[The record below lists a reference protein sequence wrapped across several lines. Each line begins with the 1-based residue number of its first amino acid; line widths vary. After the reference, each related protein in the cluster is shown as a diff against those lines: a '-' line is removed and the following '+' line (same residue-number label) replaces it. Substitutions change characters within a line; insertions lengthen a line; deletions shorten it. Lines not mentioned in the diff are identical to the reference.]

1 MRELS
6 WGSVVLNILAAPTV
20 FMIFNNFTGI
30 FTLGLVCNP
39 LGIVSPETVYTLI
52 FVAAFL
58 YGIIYDSTPM
68 RVAKA
73 LAMAAGSV
81 LATASL
87 YSIVAQSAAL
97 QYALWVIDATVSKVW
112 DAAAVAIFT
121 FAAWMAAAV
130 FAFFG
135 LGFTLVGGI
144 LVGAVASVLLSAGV
158 IIAMIGISM
167 YDIFVG
173 RVWQQA
179 LFQVAT
185 LVTKALHVGMAT
197 PFIIWLGVIV
207 QTIMYMPVYALTT
220 AFGIFV
226 VVLIFIMVMNP
237 ISAIAGLIGAA
248 LASLLFGGLRDQLA
262 SLIVALGHRMST
274 PTLAISSA
282 GMAAGLLL
290 AVGFG
295 YLVAILEYVAAMMPL
310 AVMASIVLI
319 VLAPNLKRTAHAL
332 VATFSF
338 LILIQFLV
346 SVFGAIAYAMQNN
359 PIKTAQNAVMCTMD
373 AVTHGQLNTWYI
385 AACGVCGGPPAPDA
399 GATARA
405 AYYNCTLSVAYNMT
419 ARSQSCTEEMAKA
432 LGSLFNA
439 TRLVRG

>member
-20 FMIFNNFTGI
+20 YMIFNNFTGI
-30 FTLGLVCNP
+30 FTLGYVCNP

-52 FVAAFL
+52 FVTAFL

-68 RVAKA
+68 RVVKA
-73 LAMAAGSV
+73 LAMGAGSV

-112 DAAAVAIFT
+112 DAAVVSILT

-130 FAFFG
+130 LAFFG

-144 LVGAVASVLLSAGV
+144 LVGAVGSLLLSAGI
-158 IIAMIGISM
+158 IIAMVGISM

-179 LFQVAT
+179 LFHVTNLVA
-185 LVTKALHVGMAT
+185 KALHVGMAT
-197 PFIIWLGVIV
+197 PFIIWLGVV
-207 QTIMYMPVYALTT
+207 AQTIMFMPVYALTT

-226 VVLIFIMVMNP
+226 VVLIFIMVTNP

-248 LASLLFGGLRDQLA
+248 LAGLLFGGLRDQLA
-262 SLIVALGHRMST
+262 SLLVALGHKMST
-274 PTLAISSA
+274 PVLAISSA

-295 YLVAILEYVAAMMPL
+295 YLVAILEYVVAMLPL
-310 AVMASIVLI
+310 AVMAAIVLI

-346 SVFGAIAYAMQNN
+346 SVFGAIAYAMQND
-359 PIKTAQNAVMCTMD
+359 PVKTAQNAVMCTMD
-373 AVTHGQLNTWYI
+373 ALKHGQFNTWYI
-385 AACGVCGGPPAPDA
+385 AACGVCGGPPPPDA
-399 GATARA
+399 GNITRL

-419 ARSQSCTEEMAKA
+419 ARSQSCVAEMSRE

-439 TRLVRG
+439 TQIRRG